1 MTSIWWGCRLSIGSA
16 SNRESLR
23 LRIAALYAALV
34 TFNVGAWIWALVAFR
49 GNYLLLGT
57 AAAAYGFG
65 LRHAVDADHIAAI
78 DNVTRKLMQER
89 QSPLG
94 VGAFFALGHS
104 SVVMLASV
112 MVALTASSLAAGSA
126 ALEALGATIGTVI
139 SFALLWIIGAFNLLY
154 LRQILAALRRVRRA
168 GRYEQPRLESILA
181 QQGFAARW
189 LRPLFRLIRRSPQ
202 MFALGA
208 LFGLGFDT
216 ATEVLLL
223 GIAAGQAAHGMA
235 LSSILLFPLLF
246 AAGMTLVDATDGVL
260 MMGAYGWAF
269 VDPARKLYYNVL
281 VTALSVTVAFGVGG
295 AEALSLLRERVGLKG
310 GIGSLATGIAGHMDG
325 IGCAIIGT
333 FLACWL
339 VSLAVQR
346 LQRERAPIT
355 QPGN

>member
-1 MTSIWWGCRLSIGSA
+1 MSR
-16 SNRESLR
+16 
-23 LRIAALYAALV
+23 RIAALYTALIAANLGV
-34 TFNVGAWIWALVAFR
+34 WICAVAAFR
-49 GNYLLLGT
+49 GSFVLLGT

-89 QSPLG
+89 RSALG

-112 MVALTASSLAAGSA
+112 IVALTASSLAAGSA
-126 ALEALGATIGTVI
+126 ALEALGATLGTLI
-139 SFALLWIIGAFNLLY
+139 SFAVLWIIGAFNLIY
-154 LRQILAALRRVRRA
+154 LRQTMAVLRRVRLT
-168 GRYEQPRLESILA
+168 GRHTDPDLESVLA

-189 LRPLFRLIRRSPQ
+189 LRSLFGLIRRSSQ

-235 LSSILLFPLLF
+235 LATILLFPLLF

-260 MMGAYGWAF
+260 MMGAYRWAF
-269 VDPARKLYYNVL
+269 IDPVRKLYYNVV
-281 VTALSVTVAFGVGG
+281 VTGLSVAVAFAVGG
-295 AEALSLLRERVGLKG
+295 AEALSLLRDRFGPRGAIAALTG
-310 GIGSLATGIAGHMDG
+310 GFDAHMDG
-325 IGCAIIGT
+325 IGCAIIGV

-339 VSLAVQR
+339 VSMGVQR
-346 LQRERAPIT
+346 LRR
-355 QPGN
+355 QPVAE